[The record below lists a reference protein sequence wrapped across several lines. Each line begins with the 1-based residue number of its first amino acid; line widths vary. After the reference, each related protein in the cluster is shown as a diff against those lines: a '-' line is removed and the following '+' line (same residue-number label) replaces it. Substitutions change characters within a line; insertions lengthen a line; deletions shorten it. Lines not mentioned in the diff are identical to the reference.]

1 MSDTPWLHFTNAELT
16 CHCGC
21 GRMEMDVGFMAMLED
36 LRIAFGKPLP
46 VTSGY
51 RCPEHNAAIS
61 VTGLNGPHASGAAV
75 DVLVSGQ
82 DAYDLIALAK
92 AAGMTGVGIKQHGS
106 HHTRFIHLDALPR
119 ATNQPRPTIWSYP
132 K

>member
-1 MSDTPWLHFTNAELT
+1 MSDTPWPHFTNAELT
-16 CHCGC
+16 CRCGC
-21 GRMEMDVGFMAMLED
+21 GRMEMQADFMHKLES
-36 LRIAFGKPLP
+36 LREVFGRPMP

-61 VTGLNGPHASGAAV
+61 VTGSNGPHTSGAAV

-82 DAYDLIALAK
+82 DAYDLIDLAK
-92 AAGMTGVGIKQHGS
+92 AAGMSGVGVKQHGPHRS
-106 HHTRFIHLDALPR
+106 RFIHLDALPR
-119 ATNQPRPTIWSYP
+119 AANQPRPTIWSYP